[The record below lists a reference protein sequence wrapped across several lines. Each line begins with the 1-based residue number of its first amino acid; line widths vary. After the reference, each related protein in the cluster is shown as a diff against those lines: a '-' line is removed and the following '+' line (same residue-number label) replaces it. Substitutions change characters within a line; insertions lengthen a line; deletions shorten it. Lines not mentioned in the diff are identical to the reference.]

1 VSVRARLTV
10 LFVAAMASLIVAT
23 SLASYLVVRS
33 RLESQAV
40 KSASALARAA
50 ALAEA
55 DESSLDKLAG
65 PGDQIWLTARDGRV
79 VASSYHTSG
88 ASRAA
93 LARVLSRP
101 PSGSTVAQAARPE
114 GGRAVVVMANHD
126 LQETLSTLRRTLAI
140 VGLAVLVVSALTG
153 SLLAARALRPVERLR
168 EQVDAIPG
176 DALDRR
182 VAEGRGDEL
191 GRLARAFN
199 RLLAR
204 AARAADQQQRFVAD
218 ASHELKTPVTA
229 LQGHARI
236 VARAAERGDLEQ
248 ARESARIVEQQTVR
262 LAATLGELLTLAE
275 SGGGGLRREPVR
287 LDRVATDA
295 CAALRLAHPTT
306 TLELELEPA
315 TVVGDPGRLN
325 ELVHVLVDNA
335 IKYSPPGSAVT
346 IGVVDGSTPRLTVR
360 DRGPG
365 MPLADRQRAFDRFFR
380 GANAAGVPGSGLGL
394 AIAQA
399 IAERHG
405 ATLALEDAGGGGTLA
420 SVSFGSAPP
429 TD

>member
-1 VSVRARLTV
+1 VSVRARLTL
-10 LFVAAMASLIVAT
+10 LFVTAMASLIVAT
-23 SLASYLVVRS
+23 SLASYLIVRS
-33 RLESQAV
+33 RLQSQASS
-40 KSASALARAA
+40 SAGALARAA

-65 PGDQIWLTARDGRV
+65 PGDQIWLTARDGHV
-79 VASSYHTSG
+79 VATSYRASGTS
-88 ASRAA
+88 RLT

-101 PSGSTVAQAARPE
+101 PPGSTVAQAARPE
-114 GGRAVVVMANHD
+114 GGRAIVVVANHD
-126 LQETLSTLRRTLAI
+126 LHETLSTLGRTLAI
-140 VGLAVLVVSALTG
+140 VGLAVLVVSGVAG
-153 SLLAARALRPVERLR
+153 SFLAVRALRPVERLR

-199 RLLAR
+199 RLLTR
-204 AARAADQQQRFVAD
+204 AAQAAEQQQRFVAD

-236 VARAAERGDLEQ
+236 VSRAAERGDLEQ
-248 ARESARIVEQQTVR
+248 ARDSARIVEQQTAR

-275 SGGGGLRREPVR
+275 SGARGRRNDPVR
-287 LDRVATDA
+287 LDRVASDV
-295 CAALRLAHPTT
+295 CAELRLAHPDR
-306 TLELELEPA
+306 TLELELVPV
-315 TVVGDPGRLN
+315 TVAGDPGRLH
-325 ELVHVLVDNA
+325 ELVRVLVDNA
-335 IKYSPPGSAVT
+335 IKYSPPASGVT
-346 IGVVDGSTPRLTVR
+346 IGVTDGSTPQLTVR
-360 DRGPG
+360 DHGPG
-365 MPLADRQRAFDRFFR
+365 MTLVDRQRAFDRFFR

-399 IAERHG
+399 ISERHG
-405 ATLALEDAGGGGTLA
+405 ATLALDDASGGGTLA
-420 SVSFGSAPP
+420 SVSFGSAPA